1 MKNVNIVVFAE
12 DKKIAQKMKYDI
24 IKEATHFNYFVP
36 LAKVTTKI
44 DYVKRNKNVELL
56 IVILNDGEEHLK
68 KEFVKNEKIV
78 IFINKDKGIM
88 ENKDEVIQVF
98 SKFDIRALAFS
109 IVYEY
114 YCKKIKEKDIL
125 DEV

>member
-1 MKNVNIVVFAE
+1 MKNVSILVFAE
-12 DKKIAQKMKYDI
+12 DRKIAQKMKYDI
-24 IKEATHFNYFVP
+24 IKEATHYNYFVP

-68 KEFVKNEKIV
+68 KEFIKNEKIV

-98 SKFDIRALAFS
+98 SRFDIRALAFS

-114 YCKKIKEKDIL
+114 YCKEIKEKDIL
-125 DEV
+125 NEV

>member
-1 MKNVNIVVFAE
+1 
-12 DKKIAQKMKYDI
+12 
-24 IKEATHFNYFVP
+24 
-36 LAKVTTKI
+36 
-44 DYVKRNKNVELL
+44 
-56 IVILNDGEEHLK
+56 
-68 KEFVKNEKIV
+68 
-78 IFINKDKGIM
+78 M

>member
-56 IVILNDGEEHLK
+56 IVILNDGE
-68 KEFVKNEKIV
+68 
-78 IFINKDKGIM
+78 
-88 ENKDEVIQVF
+88 
-98 SKFDIRALAFS
+98 
-109 IVYEY
+109 
-114 YCKKIKEKDIL
+114 
-125 DEV
+125 